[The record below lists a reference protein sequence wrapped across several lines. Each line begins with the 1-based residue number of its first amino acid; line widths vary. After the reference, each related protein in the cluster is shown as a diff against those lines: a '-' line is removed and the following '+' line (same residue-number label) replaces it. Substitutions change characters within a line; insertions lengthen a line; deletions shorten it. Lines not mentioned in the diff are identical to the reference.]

1 MPEQISLFSGS
12 LASFLPSEEPASATP
27 KRRRPTAP
35 NFTPESQP
43 KKYGPPNRLFGTSS
57 WTYPGWSGTV
67 YKDVAA
73 YGAPQRFTELSLT
86 EYARDPRFRCA
97 GADNMYYMP
106 PSHRRA
112 LLKKYADQLSKLK
125 EPIVLCPKVW
135 HGVTVNRYSPLQ
147 QKQWRLP
154 SEVNGSFLDASVF
167 LHDVAEPLLD
177 ELGTFLGPLIL
188 EIQENDIHEA
198 EFCTLLDAFLRTVR
212 SQYDGP
218 LAVELRTSNH
228 LTPRYL
234 RVVHDHGVAHVLNS
248 WTRMPA
254 VGLQWEKL
262 RALGA
267 IDWPFF
273 LVRAL
278 LRPGMR
284 YEDASIFDP
293 YDRLITRAPDVRADI
308 LRVLREAPQDRTCY
322 VLANNHLEGH
332 SPGTIAELQTD
343 LWGPPR

>member
-1 MPEQISLFSGS
+1 MQQDRGLQFAGVHVAEARRGQAGSGARVVPVGLAGEQ
-12 LASFLPSEEPASATP
+12 
-27 KRRRPTAP
+27 RH
-35 NFTPESQP
+35 
-43 KKYGPPNRLFGTSS
+43 
-57 WTYPGWSGTV
+57 
-67 YKDVAA
+67 
-73 YGAPQRFTELSLT
+73 PQRPE
-86 EYARDPRFRCA
+86 R
-97 GADNMYYMP
+97 G
-106 PSHRRA
+106 
-112 LLKKYADQLSKLK
+112 
-125 EPIVLCPKVW
+125 
-135 HGVTVNRYSPLQ
+135 
-147 QKQWRLP
+147 
-154 SEVNGSFLDASVF
+154 F

-218 LAVELRTSNH
+218 LAVELRTSSH

-234 RVVHDHGVAHVLNS
+234 RVVHNHGVAHVLNS

-254 VGLQWEKL
+254 VGLQWDKL
-262 RALGA
+262 RALA
-267 IDWPFF
+267 ELDWPFF

-293 YDRLITRAPDVRADI
+293 YDRLVTRAPDVRADI

-332 SPGTIAELQTD
+332 SPGTISELQTD
-343 LWGPPR
+343 LWGPPS